1 VTRAP
6 SDHGAGGEP
15 RLGGPGGPD
24 ASAGAG
30 FLRRVLDA
38 SRSATAVV
46 GLDGIVRYA
55 SAGIEELL
63 GAPLTGESVFDW
75 LHPEDVD
82 RAAVSLATSDEVRS
96 IRYFPMVFRAR
107 HRDGHHIEVD
117 VLAANVLDDPVLD
130 GIVLSIRSA
139 DDRSQFIEPV
149 RALAGGASHEQVLE
163 LIASGVGRGGF
174 VLRPAFIASERDGTG
189 ALRSLVPV
197 RSWPE
202 LTSLVG
208 DLVADPDR
216 NPWVG
221 LDVRELSA
229 VHADELPPAVAEELR
244 RRGCSGLR
252 AGAIGVDGSVEALLI
267 SAEADEVWH
276 DGTWPPSTQD
286 HWHQLLDLASVA
298 FERHQDRIRLVH
310 AATHDG
316 LTGLTN
322 RSHFF
327 DQLERLVTRTDV
339 TVLYLDLDHFKAVN
353 DRRGHAVGDA
363 VLVEVA
369 HRLRQTVRP
378 GDLVARLGGDEFA
391 VAVADAGA
399 DLALALAHRL
409 IDAVTAPIGLPG
421 HDGPEERVGLSV
433 GLAHHVPGQSAD
445 DLVHSADR
453 ALLGAKRDA
462 RGTVATAG

>member
-1 VTRAP
+1 VTGVSWGDGSGRG
-6 SDHGAGGEP
+6 SHSEE
-15 RLGGPGGPD
+15 GPGP
-24 ASAGAG
+24 AGDPE

-46 GLDGIVRYA
+46 GLDGVVRYA

-63 GAPLTGESVFDW
+63 GTTLAGEVVFDW
-75 LHPEDVD
+75 LHPDEVE
-82 RAAVSLATSDEVRS
+82 RAAVSLAVSDEVRS

-107 HRDGHHIEVD
+107 HRDGHDVEVD
-117 VLAANVLDDPVLD
+117 VIAANVLDDPVIAGL
-130 GIVLSIRSA
+130 VLSIRSA

-149 RALAGGASHEQVLE
+149 RALAGGVPHAAVLE

-174 VLRPAFIASERDGTG
+174 VLRPAFIASERDRHG
-189 ALRSLVPV
+189 AFSSVVSV
-197 RSWPE
+197 RAWPE
-202 LTSLVG
+202 LTALVR

-216 NPWVG
+216 NPWLG
-221 LDVRELSA
+221 LAARELSA
-229 VHADELPPAVAEELR
+229 VRADELPAQVAEELR

-252 AGAIGVDGSVEALLI
+252 AGGIGVDGSVEALLI

-276 DGTWPPSTQD
+276 EGTWPPSTQD

-298 FERHQDRIRLVH
+298 FERHQDRTRLVH

-322 RSHFF
+322 RTRFF
-327 DQLERLVTRTDV
+327 DQLERLLARTDV

-391 VAVADAGA
+391 VAVPEAGES
-399 DLALALAHRL
+399 LALRLAHRL
-409 IDAVTAPIGLPG
+409 IDAVSAPIDLPEHG
-421 HDGPEERVGLSV
+421 RLEERIGLSV
-433 GLAHHVPGQSAD
+433 GLARHVPGQSAD
-445 DLVHSADR
+445 DVVHSADR
-453 ALLGAKRDA
+453 ALLDAKRGA
-462 RGTVATAG
+462 RGTVVTAG